1 MHVTPIARTSGGG
14 DIDLVYGE
22 NSLLRHAKN
31 KKTLFEPKPISKTCQ
46 CRKFEVLALIILS
59 ATYHDYNSRRHQ
71 HFARFL
77 GSIPMNKLVRN
88 IPAMH
93 PSTCTV
99 KSIGIAA
106 IEPKSANTI

>member
-1 MHVTPIARTSGGG
+1 M
-14 DIDLVYGE
+14 
-22 NSLLRHAKN
+22 
-31 KKTLFEPKPISKTCQ
+31 
-46 CRKFEVLALIILS
+46 IIIPEGIK
-59 ATYHDYNSRRHQ
+59 Y
-71 HFARFL
+71 FARFL

-88 IPAMH
+88 IPAMQ

>member
-1 MHVTPIARTSGGG
+1 M
-14 DIDLVYGE
+14 
-22 NSLLRHAKN
+22 
-31 KKTLFEPKPISKTCQ
+31 
-46 CRKFEVLALIILS
+46 IIIPEGIK
-59 ATYHDYNSRRHQ
+59 YY
-71 HFARFL
+71 ARFL
-77 GSIPMNKLVRN
+77 GSIPVNNLLQN